1 MQFQNKTPSIKNPL
15 SKDTLAY
22 LCALTL
28 LFSYAEMILPRIVPF
43 FRLGFANTV
52 ILIALD
58 IDFGS
63 FILLSILKAA
73 AASLMGGTLFSPFF
87 VISLAQSLLSALVM
101 RLLYKLISKKI
112 LSLYGISIAGSAV
125 SALVQIG
132 LASLYIGKGTFSL
145 LGPMLIFNTI
155 SGALTAFLCEKL
167 KLKENLNFTKMP
179 ETEGAVQGPQGHAT
193 PALQIILAILLLS
206 LSASIFFIKNLIVLT
221 CTFVLSLIAQKLCKR
236 KFFFIPHLSLWLF
249 IFISMIF
256 VPNGE
261 VIFKFWI
268 ISITKGSLTMA
279 LQKALILSTVS
290 ALSQCAVCLKPER
303 NTLLGLSFEYYR
315 LMIKRFAEK
324 DGNIINKII
333 YALNINSKDSLSSEK
348 QSQ

>member
-1 MQFQNKTPSIKNPL
+1 MQSRNKS
-15 SKDTLAY
+15 LAY

-52 ILIALD
+52 ILAALD
-58 IDFGS
+58 IDFAS
-63 FILLSILKAA
+63 FIVLSILKAA

-87 VISLAQSLLSALVM
+87 LISLAQSLLSALVM
-101 RLLYKLISKKI
+101 RLLYKLISKKV
-112 LSLYGISIAGSAV
+112 LSLYGISIVGSAV
-125 SALVQIG
+125 SAFIQIG

-145 LGPMLIFNTI
+145 LGPMLIFNSI
-155 SGALTAFLCEKL
+155 SGIITAFFCEKL
-167 KLKENLNFTKMP
+167 KLKENLDFTKLP
-179 ETEGAVQGPQGHAT
+179 ETENAETSEKLKKRTT
-193 PALQIILAILLLS
+193 PVLQITLAILLLC
-206 LSASIFFIKNLIVLT
+206 LSASVFFIKNLIVLA
-221 CTFVLSLIAQKLCKR
+221 CVLLLSLIAQKLCKR
-236 KFFFIPHLSLWLF
+236 KIYIIPHLSLWLF

-261 VIFKFWI
+261 VLFKFWI

-290 ALSQCAVCLKPER
+290 ALSQCAVCLKPGR

-315 LMIKRFAEK
+315 LMINRFTENE
-324 DGNIINKII
+324 GTIINKIT
-333 YALNINSKDSLSSEK
+333 YSLNLNSET
-348 QSQ
+348 QTSQTQTDKSVQ